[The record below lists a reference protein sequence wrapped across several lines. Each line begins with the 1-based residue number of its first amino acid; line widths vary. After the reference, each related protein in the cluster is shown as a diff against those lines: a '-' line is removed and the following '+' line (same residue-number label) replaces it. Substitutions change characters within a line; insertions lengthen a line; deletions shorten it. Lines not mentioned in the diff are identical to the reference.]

1 MEGACHS
8 ANHSHLPKLLSWPD
22 NTKRLE
28 CILLFCKQTAF
39 SLVIN
44 DGKCDPEVSEENC
57 KNEAS

>member
-8 ANHSHLPKLLSWPD
+8 ANHCHLTKLLSWPD

-39 SLVIN
+39 SPVIN
-44 DGKCDPEVSEENC
+44 DGKYDPEVNEENC
-57 KNEAS
+57 KK